1 MKILFVISA
10 LGKGG
15 AERVLQV
22 LANKLCLK
30 NEIKILKF
38 DSDEPFYKFSQKIKI
53 KNLNLGVEN
62 LGFLGNIKKRF

>member
-22 LANKLCLK
+22 LANHFVKDH
-30 NEIKILKF
+30 EIKILKF
-38 DSDEPFYKFSQKIKI
+38 DSAEPF
-53 KNLNLGVEN
+53 
-62 LGFLGNIKKRF
+62 